1 MQRMSVG
8 AGKASLFE
16 GRRGERVV
24 ADALIRIV
32 KCFNSFQ
39 PCKHSI

>member
-1 MQRMSVG
+1 MQKMSVG

-16 GRRGERVV
+16 GRRTERFVT
-24 ADALIRIV
+24 DALIRIV

-39 PCKHSI
+39 PCKYSI